1 MKMYIA
7 VLNEVPDHMVPV
19 IVAHAV
25 LRAHLEFDP
34 VQTIYCTD
42 AEQMYTNW
50 VNGSFKKVVL
60 RVNRRE
66 FFKIKELDN
75 VVLTHENS
83 TLDGE
88 DCCAVLCPR
97 EEWPNVIKYAHT
109 WAPKDDEVKHLK
121 KRVAELET
129 RISNQS
135 EWRVDFS

>member
-25 LRAHLEFDP
+25 LRADMAFTEDMSNPSHRSYLDWHS
-34 VQTIYCTD
+34 
-42 AEQMYTNW
+42 N
-50 VNGSFKKVVL
+50 SFKKVVL

-97 EEWPNVIKYAHT
+97 EEWPSVIKYAHT
-109 WAPKDDEVKHLK
+109 WAPKDDEVKHLR

>member
-7 VLNEVPDHMVPV
+7 VLDEVPDHMVPV

-25 LRAHLEFDP
+25 LRAHQKFNPTGPSL
-34 VQTIYCTD
+34 CC
-42 AEQMYTNW
+42 EQDVYYDDWYRN
-50 VNGSFKKVVL
+50 SFRKVVL

-66 FFKIKELDN
+66 FFKIKELPD

-97 EEWPNVIKYAHT
+97 EEWPSVIKYAHT
-109 WAPKDDEVKHLK
+109 WTPKDDEVKHLK